1 MMVFIKPY
9 YAEGTKPSTGSLHIG
24 SEIRNKRNA
33 AGFTMVE
40 LLVVIAIIGI
50 LASLLLPALARA
62 KAKAR
67 RIKCVNN
74 LGQVGKALIGF
85 AHDNEGSLP
94 WQLTVDQQR
103 NHFSELYEES
113 LGAIFAAPAMKVEIH
128 TPRILHSPCD
138 PTRKPYNEIARE
150 NWDSYNAKNGI
161 YLPNKSISYL
171 LVRGGDVARPSTV
184 LALTRNLSKCDIA
197 KSRWNGAGDDDES
210 RVMAGLDKGQG
221 QMVLADGSAQFSN
234 DSDLGATGK
243 TASGHINSSGGKSDG
258 DADTRVI
265 GCGVIVDLLVVYC
278 ENLQEYYDQ
287 ELPSGGLRG
296 VSNRVTKAVNDVNT
310 GLSRSGANMYLQ
322 LVAVEPIDYTTAG
335 NIGADLG
342 RIRSNVQVKEL
353 REKHRADLVHLISN
367 ARGGGVA
374 YYSMRKSFGFS
385 VGARHTMLRSGWTLM
400 HEVGHNMGCPHST
413 GYSIDTGDEVFRTVM
428 SMGPGGGLFQFSNP
442 KVYFRGVP
450 SGAVGHDNVS
460 IINRNVKRIAAFY

>member
-1 MMVFIKPY
+1 
-9 YAEGTKPSTGSLHIG
+9 
-24 SEIRNKRNA
+24 
-33 AGFTMVE
+33 MVE

-62 KAKAR
+62 KAKAK

-85 AHDNEGSLP
+85 AHDNEGGLP

-113 LGAIFAAPAMKVEIH
+113 LGAIFAAPAMKVEIQ
-128 TPRILHSPCD
+128 TARILHSPSD
-138 PTRKPYNEIARE
+138 PTREPYNEIARE

-161 YLPNKSISYL
+161 YLPNNSISYL

-184 LALTRNLSKCDIA
+184 LALTRNLSECDIA
-197 KSRWNGAGDDDES
+197 KSRWNGAGDATSSS
-210 RVMAGLDKGQG
+210 RVMAGLNKGQG
-221 QMVLADGSAQFSN
+221 QMVLADGSAKLSN
-234 DSDLGATGK
+234 DGDLGDSGIIV
-243 TASGHINSSGGKSDG
+243 SGHINSSGGKLNG

-265 GCGVIVDLLVVYC
+265 GCGVEVDLLVVYC
-278 ENLQEYYDQ
+278 SNLQEYYD
-287 ELPSGGLRG
+287 EARINRYEPG
-296 VSNRVTKAVNDVNT
+296 VFRRVRKAVSDVNT
-310 GLSRSGANMYLQ
+310 GLSRSGANMYLR
-322 LVAVEPIDYTTAG
+322 LVSVEPIDYTTAG

-342 RIRSNVQVKEL
+342 KIRSNVQVKEL

-374 YYSMRKSFGFS
+374 YYSMRKSLGFS

-413 GYSIDTGDEVFRTVM
+413 GYSIDTGDKVFRTVM

-442 KVYFRGVP
+442 NVDRIRGTWWDEYGSYYRGVP
-450 SGAVGHDNVS
+450 SGAEGHDNVS

>member
-1 MMVFIKPY
+1 
-9 YAEGTKPSTGSLHIG
+9 
-24 SEIRNKRNA
+24 
-33 AGFTMVE
+33 MVE

-62 KAKAR
+62 KAKAK

-113 LGAIFAAPAMKVEIH
+113 LGAIFAAPAMKVEIQ
-128 TPRILHSPCD
+128 TARILHSPSD
-138 PTRKPYNEIARE
+138 PTREPYNEIARE

-161 YLPNKSISYL
+161 YLPNNSISYL

-184 LALTRNLSKCDIA
+184 LALTRNLSECDIA
-197 KSRWNGAGDDDES
+197 KSRWNGAGDASSSS
-210 RVMAGLDKGQG
+210 RVMAGLNKGQG
-221 QMVLADGSAQFSN
+221 QMVLADGSAKLSN
-234 DSDLGATGK
+234 DGDLGDSGVIV
-243 TASGHINSSGGKSDG
+243 SGHINSSGGKLNG

-265 GCGVIVDLLVVYC
+265 GCGVEVDLLVVYC
-278 ENLQEYYDQ
+278 SNLQEYYD
-287 ELPSGGLRG
+287 EARIYWYEPG
-296 VSNRVTKAVNDVNT
+296 VFRRVRKAVSDVNT
-310 GLSRSGANMYLQ
+310 GLSRSGANMYLR
-322 LVAVEPIDYTTAG
+322 LVSVEPIDYTTAG

-342 RIRSNVQVKEL
+342 KIRSNVQVKEL

-374 YYSMRKSFGFS
+374 YYSMRKSLGFS

-413 GYSIDTGDEVFRTVM
+413 GYSIDTGDKVFRTVM
-428 SMGPGGGLFQFSNP
+428 SMGPGKGLFQFSNP
-442 KVYFRGVP
+442 NVDRIRGTWWEYGSYYRDVP
-450 SGAVGHDNVS
+450 SGAEGHDNVS
-460 IINRNVKRIAAFY
+460 IINRNVKKIAAFY